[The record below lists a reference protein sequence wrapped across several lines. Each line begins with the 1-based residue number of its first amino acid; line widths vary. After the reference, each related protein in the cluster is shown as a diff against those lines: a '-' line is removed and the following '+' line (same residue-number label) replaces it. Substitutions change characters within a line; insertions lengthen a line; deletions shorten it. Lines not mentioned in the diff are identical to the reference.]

1 MNYRICI
8 ASYKRHKELGEKT
21 LKTLDKFNIDK
32 SIIDIFVA
40 DKEEYDL
47 YKPLYP
53 DYNIIIGIKGLLEIR
68 NFITDYYEEGQY
80 IVSFDDD
87 ITDIK
92 MKNPKE
98 WEQSSLCEINDYP
111 ETSLSKEIELGFK
124 ECQDNNT
131 ILWGIFPC
139 DNSMMMKNKI
149 STHLLFCGGWMWGC
163 IIDKECLKLNIDQYD
178 DYERTIKV
186 FKKYGKVVRLNY
198 LCCKTKYN
206 KNKGGACGPE
216 RIERCKTCIEKL
228 VNMYPDNVKLLD
240 KKASI
245 TGKNPRLFHRKN

>member
-8 ASYKRHKELGEKT
+8 PSYKRHKELGEKT
-21 LKTLDKFNIDK
+21 LKTLEKFKIDK

-40 DKEEYDL
+40 NQEEYDL

-53 DYNIIIGIKGLLEIR
+53 EYNIIIGIKGLLEIR

-80 IVSFDDD
+80 ILSFDDD

-98 WEQSSLCEINDYP
+98 WEKSCLCEIDN
-111 ETSLSKEIELGFK
+111 LHQEIELGFK
-124 ECQDNNT
+124 ECIDNNT

-139 DNSMMMKNKI
+139 DNHMMMKNKI

-163 IIDKECLKLNIDQYD
+163 IIDKECLKINLKEYD

-186 FKKYGKVVRLNY
+186 FKKYDKVIRLNY

-206 KNKGGACGPE
+206 KNKGGACGPD
-216 RIERCKTCIEKL
+216 RVERCKISIQEL
-228 VNMYPDNVKLLD
+228 VNMYPDYVKLID

-245 TGKNPRLFHRKN
+245 TGQNPRLFYRKK

>member
-8 ASYKRHKELGEKT
+8 PSYKRHIELGEKT
-21 LKTLDKFNIDK
+21 LKTLEKFNIDK

-40 DKEEYDL
+40 NQEEYDL

-53 DYNIIIGIKGLLEIR
+53 EYNIIIGVKGLLEIR

-80 IVSFDDD
+80 ILSFDDD

-98 WEQSSLCEINDYP
+98 WEDSCLCEIDN
-111 ETSLSKEIELGFK
+111 LHQEIELGFK
-124 ECQDNNT
+124 ECIDNNT
-131 ILWGIFPC
+131 ILWGIYVC
-139 DNSMMMKNKI
+139 DNHFFMKNKI
-149 STHLLFCGGWMWGC
+149 SYDLKFCGGWMWGC
-163 IIDKECLKLNIDQYD
+163 IIDKECLKINIDQYD
-178 DYERTIKV
+178 DYERSVRV
-186 FKKYGKVVRLNY
+186 FNKYGKVIRLNY

-216 RIERCKTCIEKL
+216 RLEKCKKCIDEL
-228 VNMYPDNVKLLD
+228 VNMYPDNVKLVD

-245 TGKNPRLFHRKN
+245 TGQNPRLFYRKK